1 MDESKRVEANAVN
14 KTPNKQE
21 LKLFVTEQPVAEAVL
36 CDTPA
41 GDFLENSRRIYPGS
55 GDNVGE
61 LSKSLT
67 KLIHALSRVEDE
79 TVSVFQRADNHV
91 EHPLQNN
98 CHARGKDNKEAYNS
112 LFMEIVQ

>member
-1 MDESKRVEANAVN
+1 L
-14 KTPNKQE
+14 Q
-21 LKLFVTEQPVAEAVL
+21 KL
-36 CDTPA
+36 
-41 GDFLENSRRIYPGS
+41 GRIYPGS

-112 LFMEIVQ
+112 LCMEIVQ